1 MANDDGLTGTEW
13 ERHKFSVEMELRE
26 RGLRLSENRL
36 KADTRRIIL
45 ISALVPIVV
54 TLMTAVPTY
63 LNSLNQQALQ
73 EAAFEAQSIT
83 ESIRT
88 GDPNQAAVLAS
99 FSEQRGSLPSTSNIL
114 SFAPAQQ
121 IAIQRL
127 ATTYCGEVANN
138 ASVNS
143 LAFCRKSSCS
153 SSV

>member
-88 GDPNQAAVLAS
+88 GDPNQAAVNLAFLVES
-99 FSEQRGSLPSTSNIL
+99 GLLFGNTGSRIEQDLNFREPGTGRALPS
-114 SFAPAQQ
+114 P
-121 IAIQRL
+121 
-127 ATTYCGEVANN
+127 
-138 ASVNS
+138 
-143 LAFCRKSSCS
+143 
-153 SSV
+153 